1 MQEANATVARE
12 KERSVNTTFRSGY
25 LEEVCEYPGRCY
37 CFFGSLRDLGCLDL
51 TRGRGGRRVRL
62 SEVSKRPN
70 YRSQLQNLVMLG
82 WGDNNNDDAGLLRM
96 LMIA

>member
-1 MQEANATVARE
+1 
-12 KERSVNTTFRSGY
+12 
-25 LEEVCEYPGRCY
+25 
-37 CFFGSLRDLGCLDL
+37 
-51 TRGRGGRRVRL
+51 VRL

-96 LMIA
+96 LTVTLLLLDGFAILFSLFLMPV

>member
-1 MQEANATVARE
+1 M
-12 KERSVNTTFRSGY
+12 
-25 LEEVCEYPGRCY
+25 
-37 CFFGSLRDLGCLDL
+37 GCLDL

-82 WGDNNNDDAGLLRM
+82 WGDNNNDDAGLLRK
-96 LMIA
+96 LMISLLLLDGFVILNYIL

>member
-1 MQEANATVARE
+1 M
-12 KERSVNTTFRSGY
+12 NTQGEC
-25 LEEVCEYPGRCY
+25 L
-37 CFFGSLRDLGCLDL
+37 CFFGSLRDLGSRDL
-51 TRGRGGRRVRL
+51 RVGVGGRRVRL